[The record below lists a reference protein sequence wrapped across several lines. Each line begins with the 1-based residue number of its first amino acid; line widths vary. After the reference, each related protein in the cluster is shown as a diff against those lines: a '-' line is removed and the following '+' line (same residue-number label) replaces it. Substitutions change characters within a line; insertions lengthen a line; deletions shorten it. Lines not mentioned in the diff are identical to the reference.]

1 MIQCIYIAIV
11 KTVLMT
17 SRAQI
22 KTTYL
27 ELAVFV
33 FVFFLFQSLSFCS
46 IFSTVFLL
54 SHFVDPWAGI
64 K

>member
-27 ELAVFV
+27 ELSV

-46 IFSTVFLL
+46 IFSTLLL

>member
-1 MIQCIYIAIV
+1 
-11 KTVLMT
+11 MT

-27 ELAVFV
+27 KLSVFVFV

-46 IFSTVFLL
+46 IFSTLLL

>member
-1 MIQCIYIAIV
+1 
-11 KTVLMT
+11 MT

-27 ELAVFV
+27 ELSVFV

-46 IFSTVFLL
+46 IFSTLLL